1 MAKKSRTIKTNLR
14 KDYENALDAYNK
26 KVKRTIDLKLELGGP
41 VFPEKERGGFKRL
54 KFDDVF
60 EYGITRVEN
69 GVWKK
74 YKGAEAVRRQ
84 IRSLERFSDKNNL
97 KEQFITNYSTALFKV
112 GFKVSEV
119 NEIKKLLKRR
129 SGDDISVALELG
141 TLPEIVFIYSQTTTK
156 TDIIKK
162 IKRAFN
168 TSL

>member
-14 KDYENALDAYNK
+14 KEFEKALDAYNK
-26 KVKRTIDLKLELGGP
+26 DVKRTIDLKLELGGP

-54 KFDDVF
+54 NFDDVF

-69 GVWKK
+69 GVWKR

-84 IRSLERFSDKNNL
+84 IKSLERFSNKNNL
-97 KEQFITNYSTALFKV
+97 KEQFITNYGTALFKV

-119 NEIKKLLKRR
+119 NEIKKILKRR
-129 SGDDISVALELG
+129 NSDDIAIALEVG

>member
-14 KDYENALDAYNK
+14 KEYENALDAYNK
-26 KVKRTIDLKLELGGP
+26 EVKRSIDLKLELGGP
-41 VFPEKERGGFKRL
+41 VFPEKERGGFRRL
-54 KFDDVF
+54 NFDDVF

-84 IRSLERFSDKNNL
+84 IRSLERFSNKNNL

>member
-14 KDYENALDAYNK
+14 KEFEKALDAYNK
-26 KVKRTIDLKLELGGP
+26 EVKRSIELKLELGGP

-54 KFDDVF
+54 NFDDVF

-69 GVWKK
+69 GVWKR

-84 IRSLERFSDKNNL
+84 IKSLERFADKNNQ
-97 KEQFITNYSTALFKV
+97 KQQFIKNYSTSLFKV
-112 GFKVSEV
+112 GYKYSDV
-119 NEIKKLLKRR
+119 NEIKNFLKRQNA
-129 SGDDISVALELG
+129 DNIAIALELG
-141 TLPEIVFIYSQTTTK
+141 RLPEIAFIYAQIITK
-156 TDIIKK
+156 KDIIKK

>member
-14 KDYENALDAYNK
+14 KEFEKALDAYNK
-26 KVKRTIDLKLELGGP
+26 DVKRTIDLKLELGGP
-41 VFPEKERGGFKRL
+41 VFPEKERGGFRRL

-69 GVWKK
+69 GVWKR

-84 IRSLERFSDKNNL
+84 IKSLERFSNKNNL
-97 KEQFITNYSTALFKV
+97 KEQFITNYGTALFKV

-119 NEIKKLLKRR
+119 NEIKKILKRR
-129 SGDDISVALELG
+129 NSDDIAIALELG